1 MKRRAVIASTT
12 AGLALMATA
21 RAHART
27 LLRVGRL
34 SLVDSPELVQAQ
46 DSGLRELG
54 FVEGR
59 NIEFVTRVAG
69 GSVDKLPLLAAE
81 LVALQVD
88 VIVVGNNV
96 AIAAAQRATSTIP
109 IVMVLGVDPVG
120 NGFIDSYARPGRNI
134 TGLTN
139 EPGQRIHGKLL
150 SLLKDL
156 APASQTV
163 GALEAQGLGI
173 DRDAIDAAAR
183 QLGLR
188 MQYVTPIR
196 DPIDIEVAFT
206 EMMRAGAHACLVL
219 GGSIVYANR
228 QQVAEFASRLR
239 LPAVYFSADYVRAGG
254 LMSYGTDL
262 AAHCKY
268 SASFVARI
276 LKGEK
281 AGDLPVEQ
289 PSRFEL
295 AINRRT
301 ARELGLALPRSVL
314 AQAHIVIE

>member
-1 MKRRAVIASTT
+1 MKRRAVIALTA
-12 AGLALMATA
+12 AGLAMSTSA
-21 RAHART
+21 RAQART

-34 SLVDSPELVQAQ
+34 SLVESPALVQAQ
-46 DSGLRELG
+46 DEGLRELG

-59 NIEFVTRVAG
+59 NIEYVSRVAG

-88 VIVVGNNV
+88 VIIVGNNV

-156 APASQTV
+156 APSSRTV
-163 GALEAQGLGI
+163 GTLEVQGLGI

-183 QLGLR
+183 QLNLR
-188 MQYVTPIR
+188 VQYVTPIK
-196 DPIDIEVAFT
+196 DPPGHRRCLRGD
-206 EMMRAGAHACLVL
+206 GAC
-219 GGSIVYANR
+219 R
-228 QQVAEFASRLR
+228 SRR
-239 LPAVYFSADYVRAGG
+239 LPGARRSHYLRQSSTGRRARAAPAVASG
-254 LMSYGTDL
+254 L
-262 AAHCKY
+262 
-268 SASFVARI
+268 FFR
-276 LKGEK
+276 
-281 AGDLPVEQ
+281 
-289 PSRFEL
+289 
-295 AINRRT
+295 
-301 ARELGLALPRSVL
+301 
-314 AQAHIVIE
+314 